1 MMGAYFPLSKKLT
14 QSQQA
19 AATAASVANGS
30 NLIRIQRN
38 VFNMFL
44 PVQFVTHSH
53 INGGITVFNQLQQLQ
68 QQQPSLDYQKALLDS
83 YAPFATFFDWIC
95 RNMFSRRLIATSS
108 TPATAA
114 SSSTDSAAAL
124 QATKQLIDLVLV
136 ISQQTLLMN
145 VSFVAHLNE
154 YLQEQSINNVSLFH
168 SLHSGLNLSH
178 LNPAGLEFYNLILES
193 NYFHSFIQTVLTD
206 YRYLLNKKEIYEF
219 MQIFLSYFI
228 ANPNKSVLSTAKGT
242 TTNKST
248 SSMLLN
254 LKGSQIFYFL

>member
-1 MMGAYFPLSKKLT
+1 M
-14 QSQQA
+14 
-19 AATAASVANGS
+19 V
-30 NLIRIQRN
+30 
-38 VFNMFL
+38 L
-44 PVQFVTHSH
+44 PVQFVTHSY

-114 SSSTDSAAAL
+114 SSSTDSSAAL

-145 VSFVAHLNE
+145 VSFVGHLNE
-154 YLQEQSINNVSLFH
+154 YLQEQSTANNVSLFH
-168 SLHSGLNLSH
+168 GLHNGLNTSH

-193 NYFHSFIQTVLTD
+193 NYFHSFIHTVLTD
-206 YRYLLNKKEIYEF
+206 YRYLLNKKEINEF
-219 MQIFLSYFI
+219 MQIFLPYFI
-228 ANPNKSVLSTAKGT
+228 ANSNKSLSSTAKAT
-242 TTNKST
+242 STNKS
-248 SSMLLN
+248 SSSSSSTFLN
-254 LKGSQIFYFL
+254 LKGK

>member
-1 MMGAYFPLSKKLT
+1 MDDVLSVKLVVLEFLNNKKSSLG
-14 QSQQA
+14 QKFFFLNVYLDNLEQFGRFIWFQLEI
-19 AATAASVANGS
+19 
-30 NLIRIQRN
+30 LIRN
-38 VFNMFL
+38 TKNGFNKRF
-44 PVQFVTHSH
+44 
-53 INGGITVFNQLQQLQ
+53 
-68 QQQPSLDYQKALLDS
+68 SLDIKNE
-83 YAPFATFFDWIC
+83 FFDWIC